1 MPRRSIRSSAAR
13 DSLFVLPDTQGE
25 VIRYYTL
32 TESELAITHQHR
44 GGANRLGFA
53 VELCYMR
60 YPGRMLSAEEAPFP
74 PLLKFV
80 AAQIKEPVECWADYA
95 QRAETRRE
103 HMLELQSVFGFQPF
117 AARHYRAAGHSLDD
131 LAAQT
136 DRGIVLATALIQSL
150 RNQAIL
156 LPSINVIERI
166 CSEAI
171 TRATRRIHMLLTE
184 SLTDAHRR
192 QLDDLL
198 NRRENSQS
206 STMIWLRQSPGAPS
220 ARHLLEHVDR
230 LLAVS
235 VLYIPFREATPDS
248 AKVLPQFKL

>member
-1 MPRRSIRSSAAR
+1 
-13 DSLFVLPDTQGE
+13 
-25 VIRYYTL
+25 
-32 TESELAITHQHR
+32 
-44 GGANRLGFA
+44 LGFA
-53 VELCYMR
+53 VQLCYMR
-60 YPGRMLSAEEAPFP
+60 YPGRMLSADEAPFP

-103 HMLELQSVFGFQPF
+103 HMLELQSVFGFQSF
-117 AARHYRAAGHSLDD
+117 AARHYRVAGHRLDD

-136 DRGIVLATALIQSL
+136 DKGIVLATALIQSL
-150 RNQAIL
+150 RSQAIL

-192 QLDDLL
+192 QLDDLC
-198 NRRENSQS
+198 Q
-206 STMIWLRQSPGAPS
+206 
-220 ARHLLEHVDR
+220 
-230 LLAVS
+230 
-235 VLYIPFREATPDS
+235 
-248 AKVLPQFKL
+248 